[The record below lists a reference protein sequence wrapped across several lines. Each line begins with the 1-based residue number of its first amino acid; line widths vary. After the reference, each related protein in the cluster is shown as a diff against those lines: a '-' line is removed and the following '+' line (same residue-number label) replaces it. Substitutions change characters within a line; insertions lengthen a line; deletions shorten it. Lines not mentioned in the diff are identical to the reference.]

1 MVQFFLKI
9 CAVNF
14 KCFYLFFSVVVCSHN
29 LVAQHNKTDFRSP
42 IGIPIILSGNFGELR
57 TNHFHTGLDIKTN
70 GSINYRIYAV
80 DSGYVSRIKVSH
92 WGYGKA
98 IYVDHPNGYTS
109 VYAHLDHFP
118 KKIEQ
123 ILRKKQYEN
132 QTEQIDFTLNRD
144 EILVNKGEV
153 IAYSG
158 NTGGSSGPHLHFELR
173 ETITEFPVNPQL
185 YGIKVKD
192 HTPPIIRSL
201 KLYTLNRDSKQEIK
215 EKRIQL
221 IKTKENYITQKNI
234 PVKVNGLLGIGLSVI
249 DKYDLA
255 HNKCGVYSIKVWLD
269 DKLIF
274 FQKMDV
280 LDFSYNKQINIH
292 KDYTAFHELKESV
305 HKLYIHPENE
315 LPIYDRSL
323 GDGIISLDDTIIH
336 KIKIEAKDAAG
347 NKALLNFE
355 IMNEILFDKEN
366 GHKKNKIPKSNKLYI
381 NEENYTLF
389 IDTNSFYNDYYIEHT
404 MSNNKLNITPLNLP
418 AKNKF
423 VLSMKLNSNLYE
435 DTSKFLI
442 AFQDKNGKIKNRKG
456 IYEDGWIKTKLNH
469 LGNFTLMIDSI
480 APEIKAKKVNKLMTE
495 NQSLQFTIKDN
506 LSGVEDYKVTINDK
520 WVFSSYN
527 YKNSVLTIP
536 LDGYANLKKGEQ
548 KCVIEASDERM
559 NKQILSYNFKYN

>member
-1 MVQFFLKI
+1 M
-9 CAVNF
+9 
-14 KCFYLFFSVVVCSHN
+14 
-29 LVAQHNKTDFRSP
+29 
-42 IGIPIILSGNFGELR
+42 
-57 TNHFHTGLDIKTN
+57 
-70 GSINYRIYAV
+70 
-80 DSGYVSRIKVSH
+80 
-92 WGYGKA
+92 
-98 IYVDHPNGYTS
+98 
-109 VYAHLDHFP
+109 
-118 KKIEQ
+118 
-123 ILRKKQYEN
+123 
-132 QTEQIDFTLNRD
+132 
-144 EILVNKGEV
+144 
-153 IAYSG
+153 
-158 NTGGSSGPHLHFELR
+158 
-173 ETITEFPVNPQL
+173 
-185 YGIKVKD
+185 
-192 HTPPIIRSL
+192 
-201 KLYTLNRDSKQEIK
+201 
-215 EKRIQL
+215 
-221 IKTKENYITQKNI
+221 
-234 PVKVNGLLGIGLSVI
+234 
-249 DKYDLA
+249 
-255 HNKCGVYSIKVWLD
+255 
-269 DKLIF
+269 
-274 FQKMDV
+274 
-280 LDFSYNKQINIH
+280 
-292 KDYTAFHELKESV
+292 
-305 HKLYIHPENE
+305 
-315 LPIYDRSL
+315 PIYDRSL

-495 NQSLQFTIKDN
+495 NQYLQFTIKDN